1 MYCEGMTQSV
11 NLMRTFWLWMVLV
24 VAGIASV
31 AAGAGPVRGPDEDVN
46 SPQLRARPGLQPNAQ
61 LLFNG
66 WGVTPA
72 GEHVPMSDLA
82 LKLVVAP
89 DGKRLLAAHGGFNQH
104 GLTLFDIASHK
115 QTQFLPLS
123 RSWNGLVF
131 SADGRQCFVSGG
143 SSGQVHVFNYA
154 DGAAA
159 FDRSVKPDSEAEEVF
174 LAGMA
179 VHPGTESSTFAT
191 RAKTRSGCSIRR
203 RLRWNAAFG
212 SASTRTLACW
222 GPITSICTSAT
233 GVAGR

>member
-1 MYCEGMTQSV
+1 MRLK
-11 NLMRTFWLWMVLV
+11 NLMRSIWLWMTLVLT
-24 VAGIASV
+24 V
-31 AAGAGPVRGPDEDVN
+31 AAGAAAGTGPVRGPDEDVN
-46 SPQLRARPGLQPNAQ
+46 SAGLRARPGLQPDAH

-104 GLTLFDIASHK
+104 GLTLFDIASRK
-115 QTQFLPLS
+115 QTQFLQLP
-123 RSWNGLVF
+123 RSWNGLAF
-131 SADGRQCFVSGG
+131 SRDGKQCFVSGG

-174 LAGMA
+174 LAGIA
-179 VHPGTESSTFAT
+179 VHPGTG
-191 RAKTRSGCSIRR
+191 K
-203 RLRWNAAFG
+203 L
-212 SASTRTLACW
+212 
-222 GPITSICTSAT
+222 
-233 GVAGR
+233 